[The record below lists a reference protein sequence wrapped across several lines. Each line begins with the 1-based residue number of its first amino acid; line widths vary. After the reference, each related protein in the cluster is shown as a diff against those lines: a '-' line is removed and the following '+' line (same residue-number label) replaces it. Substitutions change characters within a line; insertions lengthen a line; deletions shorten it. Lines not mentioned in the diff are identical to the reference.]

1 MATRRIATRA
11 WKVPPAGTR
20 CLKAARS
27 LLSSLR
33 LTVAGPPLRG

>member
-11 WKVPPAGTR
+11 WKW
-20 CLKAARS
+20 CLKAAHS